1 MYMNYK
7 TKENVFVI
15 TKEIFGQMDVI
26 GKGVKI
32 DLDNDTKLQPVG
44 TSNIE

>member
-1 MYMNYK
+1 
-7 TKENVFVI
+7 
-15 TKEIFGQMDVI
+15 MDVI

-44 TSNIE
+44 TSNIEWCRKYD